1 MMGAPMNMN
10 MAQNNMMNYKIVKCK
25 NFEKDGTCKYG
36 ENCTFAHGNNEIRS
50 KSDNIAQMNNP
61 IMMPMMYGMNSIP
74 LMMPAQGMDMSQL
87 QQMMAAGNNNP
98 NQFMMMNIM
107 PPNQEGLFNNEN
119 INQPNMNGTN
129 GD

>member
-50 KSDNIAQMNNP
+50 KSDKIAQMNNR